1 MKRFENKVALVTGAA
16 SGVGRATA
24 IRLASEGASVYC
36 IDLEQQGLQETA
48 GMIQEIGGTADTG
61 ICDVTCE
68 QPVADCL
75 QACID
80 SFGKLDHLSNMAGIL
95 RFDHFHELRLEDFNR
110 IIAVNLTGT
119 FLMCREAIPQLL
131 KTSGNIVNASSTS
144 AMAGVP
150 WAAAYAA
157 SKGAVLAMTKTI
169 AVEYANQGL
178 RANCIC
184 PGDIQ
189 TPMRSPSFPQH
200 ADLSM
205 LERCM
210 SLTGAKGP
218 ESVAGVIAML
228 ASEDGA
234 HITGESI
241 RMDGG
246 TLS

>member
-1 MKRFENKVALVTGAA
+1 MKRFKNKVALVAGAA
-16 SGVGRATA
+16 SGIGQATA
-24 IRLASEGASVYC
+24 IRFASEGALVYC
-36 IDLEQQGLQETA
+36 VDLEQEGLQQTA
-48 GMIQEIGGTADTG
+48 TMIHDIGGSADTRL
-61 ICDVTCE
+61 CDVTCE
-68 QPVADCL
+68 QQVADCL
-75 QACID
+75 QACIAR
-80 SFGKLDHLSNMAGIL
+80 FGKLDHLSNMAGIL

-119 FLMCREAIPQLL
+119 FLMCREAIPYLL
-131 KTSGNIVNASSTS
+131 KTGGNIVNASSTS

-169 AVEYANQGL
+169 AVEYAKLGL

-184 PGDIQ
+184 PGDIK
-189 TPMRSPSFPQH
+189 TPMRSPSFPED
-200 ADLSM
+200 ADLAM

-218 ESVAGVIAML
+218 EAVAGVIAML